1 MNSQSLVAKLNPPQQ
16 EAVLHTE
23 GPLLVF
29 AGAGSGKT
37 RVLTHRIAYLI
48 QEKGVSPWNI
58 FAVTFTNKA
67 AGEMK
72 ERIGHLLGSRADD
85 VWISTFH
92 SSGVKILRRHAEK
105 IGLGPYF
112 TIFDD
117 SDQMTL
123 IKEALETLN
132 INPKIYSPRSVQA
145 KINNAK
151 NELISP
157 ENYSKK
163 YNDFFDEKVAQ
174 VYSWYEEKL
183 RKNNSVDF
191 GDLLLLPVRLFEQHP
206 EILKLYQDRFRYLL
220 VDEYQ
225 DTNHAQYRLIKLLA
239 QAHHNLCVVGDDDQ
253 SIYRWRGA
261 DIKNILDFELD
272 FKDATVIKLEQNYRS
287 TQTILKAAHA
297 VVNQIEGRRPKQLW
311 TENDEGEKITLFTSK
326 SEKGE
331 ASFVVQKIK
340 ETSERENISLN
351 QFALFYRTNAQSRVF
366 EDELRKHNLPYII
379 VGGTRFYDRL
389 EIKDMLAYLYI
400 ISNPQDSLHLK
411 RIINVPGRGI
421 GKTSI
426 EKLESLASARG
437 LNLFDALS
445 FPQEA
450 GIAGKTAQEVL
461 KFLELLKTLRTSLED
476 QNLSSRSAT
485 PERDPVGLP
494 LASTGSLASL
504 EMTNNKKLSEW
515 VKSLMEATGY
525 IAELKAEKTIEAE
538 SRLENLQELLSV
550 VADFEISNPQG
561 TLSHFLEQIT
571 LASDLDK
578 MEDGKGVLPLMT
590 LHLAKGLEFNYVF
603 LVGLEEGLFPHT
615 RSFESPEEMNEE
627 RRLMYVGMT
636 RAKKELFMS
645 HAQTRLLYG
654 REQWNLPSRFLEDVP
669 KNLLHL
675 QEEQATS
682 SRSGMGNHT
691 VDNSSSAS
699 ATNSD
704 NPYQVGRK
712 VKHPIFGFG
721 TIKVFE
727 GNVSDAK
734 LTVLFQNGELKR
746 LLVKY
751 ANLQLM

>member
-1 MNSQSLVAKLNPPQQ
+1 MNTNHPLVSKLNPPQQ
-16 EAVLHTE
+16 EAVLHSE
-23 GPLLVF
+23 GPLLIF

-37 RVLTHRIAYLI
+37 RVLTHRIAYMI
-48 QEKGVSPWNI
+48 MEKGVSPWNI

-72 ERIGHLLGSRADD
+72 ERIGHLLGSRAEE

-117 SDQMTL
+117 SDQMGL
-123 IKEALETLN
+123 IKEALEALN

-157 ENYSKK
+157 ENYSEK
-163 YNDFFDEKVAQ
+163 YNDFFDEKVAK
-174 VYSWYEEKL
+174 VYTWYEERL

-206 EILKLYQDRFRYLL
+206 EILKLYQDRFRYIM

-239 QAHHNLCVVGDDDQ
+239 QGQHNLCVVGDDDQ

-261 DIKNILDFELD
+261 DIKNILDFEKD
-272 FKDATVIKLEQNYRS
+272 FADATVIKLEQNYRS
-287 TQTILKAAHA
+287 TQTILKGANE
-297 VVNQIEGRRPKQLW
+297 VVNKIAGRRPKELW
-311 TENDEGEKITLFTSK
+311 TENGEGEKLVLYTAK

-331 ASFVVQKIK
+331 AAFVVKKIK
-340 ETSERENISLN
+340 EITERENIGLN
-351 QFALFYRTNAQSRVF
+351 EFALFYRTNAQSRVF

-389 EIKDMLAYLYI
+389 EIKDMLAYLYV

-426 EKLESLASARG
+426 EKMEAFANAKNITLY
-437 LNLFDALS
+437 DALS
-445 FPQEA
+445 SPQEA

-461 KFLELLKTLRTSLED
+461 KFLELLKTLNTTQPFLDESN
-476 QNLSSRSAT
+476 NLSR
-485 PERDPVGLP
+485 
-494 LASTGSLASL
+494 
-504 EMTNNKKLSEW
+504 KLSEW
-515 VKSLMEATGY
+515 VKQLMETSGY
-525 IAELKAEKTIEAE
+525 IAELKTEKTPEAE
-538 SRLENLQELLSV
+538 SRLENLDELLSV

-561 TLSHFLEQIT
+561 TLSNFLEQIT

-578 MEDGKGVLPLMT
+578 MENGKGVLPLMT

-615 RSFESPEEMNEE
+615 RSLESPEEMDEE

-645 HAQTRLLYG
+645 HAQTRMLYG
-654 REQWNLPSRFLEDVP
+654 REQWNIPSRFLDDVP
-669 KNLLHL
+669 KNLLDHK
-675 QEEQATS
+675 EELSAPERSKAMYTS
-682 SRSGMGNHT
+682 VG
-691 VDNSSSAS
+691 SSNAS
-699 ATNSD
+699 SFVSKAAED

-712 VKHPIFGFG
+712 VKHPIFGLG
-721 TIKVFE
+721 SIKVFE
-727 GNVSDAK
+727 GTVGDAK
-734 LTVLFQNGELKR
+734 LTVLFQSGELKR

-751 ANLQLM
+751 ANLQLL